1 LRFAILCRNPNRLP
15 RQAQDKHKE
24 TLKNSTCFIA
34 ASAGGVGLVGVDG
47 DTEPELEAGGGG
59 EGGLQDDEEEDPE
72 YERLMAEM
80 MGCDR
85 RERTTVLFLLHLR
98 CCFRCKSSQLPRQAP
113 DKHKLKEN

>member
-1 LRFAILCRNPNRLP
+1 
-15 RQAQDKHKE
+15 
-24 TLKNSTCFIA
+24 
-34 ASAGGVGLVGVDG
+34 VGLVGVDG

-80 MGCDR
+80 MGCDDR

-98 CCFRCKSSQLPRQAP
+98 CCFRCESSQLPRQAP

>member
-1 LRFAILCRNPNRLP
+1 
-15 RQAQDKHKE
+15 
-24 TLKNSTCFIA
+24 
-34 ASAGGVGLVGVDG
+34 VGLVGVDG

-98 CCFRCKSSQLPRQAP
+98 CCFRCESSQLPRQAP